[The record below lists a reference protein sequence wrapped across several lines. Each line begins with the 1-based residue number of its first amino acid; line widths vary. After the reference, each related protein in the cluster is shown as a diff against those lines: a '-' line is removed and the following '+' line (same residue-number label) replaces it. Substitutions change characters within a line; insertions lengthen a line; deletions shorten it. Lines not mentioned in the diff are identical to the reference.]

1 MENLETNEVTTLMDK
16 PEKKLKGKSNFEI
29 KPKLVAI
36 LLIVNLAVGI
46 FNLVGIGYLSF
57 KDNNRNQMMRTN
69 FPNGG
74 NFNPPNGDMFNQQQ
88 QDQGQSSIN

>member
-16 PEKKLKGKSNFEI
+16 PEKKLKEKSKFEI

-36 LLIVNLAVGI
+36 LLIVNFAVGI
-46 FNLVGIGYLSF
+46 FNLIGIGYLSF

-88 QDQGQSSIN
+88 QNQGQSSIN